1 MPDVG
6 ALNLTIKSNA
16 TMAANGLNNL
26 ADALVR
32 VKAAVGKGLGL
43 GTVGTQVKQLAKTIN
58 EAQGT
63 STVVKNLASLFNAI
77 SNFSKLK
84 SVKIDVKPFR
94 ELKDAIGDGISL
106 GQAGA
111 QMLKMREAMEGQWN
125 GDSAVSSMN
134 QVASAAS
141 VFKTEGTA
149 KTLASVAKSMTEY
162 AKAAKAMQ
170 KSGIVE
176 MHGGGTPGSDVQ
188 SRIKLNLQQFGKNIK
203 KETEPVYE
211 QLKMDLDSIARD
223 SAFDKMA
230 QSIDKCFGPVENLDS
245 GVQDVQKSI
254 ANTTAEA
261 GQYSE
266 GINRALDFS
275 KFDVSKLPMD
285 RIGEKLGEAGQQ
297 VQMFKDTVQTT
308 GETTTSIIAYNENLA
323 TSWEAICARMAESG
337 RLVTFDSVE
346 ETAKFLGMSVDD
358 VKKRLQETYNMVYEG
373 KRQGTIFST
382 LEQAA
387 KELGITVEEVN
398 KELQKTFEMV
408 YGKSIDSGFN
418 DATES
423 IKESTQASKAFK
435 ESVGEIAESVVAGE
449 KKIDLLAQKANIV
462 EAQANKRINMLLDK
476 GRDPDRDKTLVNYKL
491 QIMAL
496 NAEIEKLTDVESRKF
511 RSGSMLDFSEQ
522 SSTIEAYKMKL
533 QALKSELEEGIK
545 TGLWDDKKIANAII
559 QITQLTAKIEKL
571 EDQQAGQALLISSED
586 ALKAAENFLEA
597 NDDISILKMR
607 LEELKMQMGQGIL
620 SGNMDATKLAHLA
633 SQIRSVTEKIKEME
647 NATKK
652 SGGLFTKFASGA
664 GAAFGKL
671 KNILKETFPFLN
683 KINHQ
688 FGRILMRR
696 AITAVIRSITKA
708 FKEGVENVYKYSEAI
723 GSSFAPALDSAKSM
737 ITQFKNSIGA
747 AAAPLIQALIPVFNQ
762 IVSAAIQVINVLNQL
777 FALLGGQ
784 SSWTR
789 ALPATSKAFEDT
801 KNAAKGAGGAVKDM
815 LADFDELNVLDQSG
829 GGGGGGAAAATAEAY
844 ENMFEQ
850 VGEFDEKI
858 RNIANFI
865 KDTVGW
871 IKDNF
876 DIVLA
881 TAGLIATAI
890 LGWKISKAF
899 DGALA
904 TIGKLIAGAALVT
917 LGVVLEFDF
926 GKKLGAYL
934 AGGKALSWADLAE
947 GIVGVVAAGIG
958 GYIIGGGFGAAIGIT
973 IALTAAIAGIAVGW
987 KDEKDKQKWGEKS
1000 LTPEEVERLVKAQ
1013 FTFDIE
1019 AEVNILNE
1027 KINNSRA
1034 AKAHLDREIY
1044 EFSLMLD
1051 KIKIGVEDSD
1061 TLFADA
1067 IAQYN
1072 NVATQ
1077 FNAWAKEDQ
1086 NLLHA
1091 YLKVMPYDDS
1101 TKTKITKDVVTA
1113 DSELSDYFRQQG
1125 ERMAQLYDEGMRTGW
1140 KNNEKEQILALME
1153 HVDNITSAAESI
1165 YAESK
1170 LSFDLEA
1177 AMGDMSEYNR
1187 DAALSVLEM
1196 QKARI
1201 DEFRKTTEETYSQ
1214 LKDSYLKKAAYADA
1228 AGLTETAETYRS
1240 AARFLVDTFETEYD
1254 QKLASST
1261 SNMRES
1267 WITTLQNVYAHDYGR
1282 DVASKSSKIFIN
1294 DLRQQFKSSEKLAQ
1308 NYILEFMDK
1317 IIHTND
1323 VTYQASE
1330 LFDITGWDLL
1340 GEDLQKKFFDN
1351 VYQAVGVDGVRLLKN
1366 ALNLNAYT
1374 MINVSG
1380 WDAFSVSQKFEFLN
1394 ALMSAYGAPE
1404 ALAAAK
1410 NAGINVAEMI
1420 QAGLDSKDPDIR
1432 RTAQGIADA
1441 VRSEIENRKINVGVN
1456 ADLAVQ
1462 IDALVNV
1469 VPKVEG
1475 GVIGAVKSVVTNTVA
1490 EARSIFEKL
1499 GAAVKQIPVQKRAN
1513 GAYGIPNGDL
1523 FIANEAGPELVGTIG
1538 GKTSVANQG
1547 QIIEGISTGVERAN
1561 EEQNALLREQNNLL
1575 RRLLEK
1581 DATVRIGASAALG
1594 RTVKQSLD
1602 MYGGMAG
1609 G

>member
-134 QVASAAS
+134 QVASASS

-176 MHGGGTPGSDVQ
+176 MHGGGTPGADVQ
-188 SRIKLNLQQFGKNIK
+188 SRIKLNLQQLGKNIK

-337 RLVTFDSVE
+337 RLVTFGSVE

-423 IKESTQASKAFK
+423 IKESTQAAEAFK

-449 KKIDLLAQKANIV
+449 KKIELLIQKADII
-462 EAQANKRINMLLDK
+462 EAQANKRINMLLET

-559 QITQLTAKIEKL
+559 QIDQLTGKIEKL

-664 GAAFGKL
+664 STAFGKL
-671 KNILKETFPFLN
+671 KNVLKETFPLLN

-737 ITQFKNSIGA
+737 IAQFKNSIGA

-789 ALPATSKAFEDT
+789 ALPTMSKAFEDT

-815 LADFDELNVLDQSG
+815 LADFDELNVLDQG
-829 GGGGGGAAAATAEAY
+829 GGGGGGAAAAATAEAY
-844 ENMFEQ
+844 EDMFEQ
-850 VGEFDEKI
+850 VDEFDKKIRDFVGWLEDHLSVVHGVLAGIAALLLGLPLSISIGIGLIVTGIEDSYNAGYDIGTNGLNRENIVKAAKGVLETTLGGALIGWKLGGPGGALLGAMVGFTIGMVMVGIGMSDAERDKLYGNVHWESDRLEQELNKLFKYDNVKVAINELHADHFALEQAKKDLITELEEMNLDFDYDKIKLGINKKETLEKMMQDVNNVVAATNALIVLRKKSINVGLQVTTQFDDPEKVISFSDKQWNDLDKYVTGLGNQIGEILSDGISIDEVDVINRLQKQLSNVTQAIAYGQMAGKFVGDIQKGYSGTEWENLDKETLQAYTGQYIEAKNELMDAFRIQAEDTKESLGALYFGMLQRNIDNPGSVSKEALETARQNWLQFDIDQDVIDKWVEYGEEGRQIYTQNVASALSSVVDRKGNKWNSELATKSVLKNNLKNIREWIVTNIADNIGFDEKI
-858 RNIANFI
+858 
-865 KDTVGW
+865 
-871 IKDNF
+871 
-876 DIVLA
+876 L
-881 TAGLIATAI
+881 
-890 LGWKISKAF
+890 
-899 DGALA
+899 
-904 TIGKLIAGAALVT
+904 
-917 LGVVLEFDF
+917 
-926 GKKLGAYL
+926 
-934 AGGKALSWADLAE
+934 
-947 GIVGVVAAGIG
+947 
-958 GYIIGGGFGAAIGIT
+958 
-973 IALTAAIAGIAVGW
+973 
-987 KDEKDKQKWGEKS
+987 
-1000 LTPEEVERLVKAQ
+1000 
-1013 FTFDIE
+1013 IE
-1019 AEVNILNE
+1019 A
-1027 KINNSRA
+1027 
-1034 AKAHLDREIY
+1034 
-1044 EFSLMLD
+1044 
-1051 KIKIGVEDSD
+1051 
-1061 TLFADA
+1061 
-1067 IAQYN
+1067 
-1072 NVATQ
+1072 
-1077 FNAWAKEDQ
+1077 FNAME
-1086 NLLHA
+1086 
-1091 YLKVMPYDDS
+1091 
-1101 TKTKITKDVVTA
+1101 
-1113 DSELSDYFRQQG
+1113 F
-1125 ERMAQLYDEGMRTGW
+1125 TGW
-1140 KNNEKEQILALME
+1140 E
-1153 HVDNITSAAESI
+1153 V
-1165 YAESK
+1165 
-1170 LSFDLEA
+1170 
-1177 AMGDMSEYNR
+1177 
-1187 DAALSVLEM
+1187 
-1196 QKARI
+1196 
-1201 DEFRKTTEETYSQ
+1201 
-1214 LKDSYLKKAAYADA
+1214 
-1228 AGLTETAETYRS
+1228 
-1240 AARFLVDTFETEYD
+1240 
-1254 QKLASST
+1254 
-1261 SNMRES
+1261 
-1267 WITTLQNVYAHDYGR
+1267 
-1282 DVASKSSKIFIN
+1282 
-1294 DLRQQFKSSEKLAQ
+1294 
-1308 NYILEFMDK
+1308 
-1317 IIHTND
+1317 
-1323 VTYQASE
+1323 
-1330 LFDITGWDLL
+1330 L
-1340 GEDLQKKFFDN
+1340 GEDARKKMIYEMQRQFGIN
-1351 VYQAVGVDGVRLLKN
+1351 SGLYSELKN
-1366 ALNLNAYT
+1366 Q
-1374 MINVSG
+1374 MNVPIDDILATNSYAWERWG
-1380 WDAFSVSQKFEFLN
+1380 TKERLRFCQAIVD
-1394 ALMSAYGAPE
+1394 AYGAPAAIE
-1404 ALAAAK
+1404 AARAAGIDIQAAIDEGILEGGEVGNTAEQLKNQIDAELAK
-1410 NAGINVAEMI
+1410 NPVNV
-1420 QAGLDSKDPDIR
+1420 D
-1432 RTAQGIADA
+1432 
-1441 VRSEIENRKINVGVN
+1441 VN
-1456 ADLAVQ
+1456 ANVDVM
-1462 IDALVNV
+1462 IDALVS
-1469 VPKVEG
+1469 
-1475 GVIGAVKSVVTNTVA
+1475 VKTSIADGFTNAISAITKTAQVN
-1490 EARSIFEKL
+1490 I
-1499 GAAVKQIPVQKRAN
+1499 QKPNNKNKNALKAS
-1513 GAYGIPNGDL
+1513 GAYGIPAGDL
-1523 FIANEAGPELVGTIG
+1523 FIANEQGAELVGSMN
-1538 GKTSVANQG
+1538 GKTTVANQG